1 MGQLKSVIG
10 RTVYPRGAWVSGT
23 DYKQFNIVMN
33 KGSVF
38 MATQDSPS
46 AEPTV
51 SYDAATGVYT
61 VSAGWAL
68 WAFGY
73 TDAFAQEVQA
83 QTQFLNRSF
92 GKYAAIG
99 QKTLSV
105 GTSGKYINVNG
116 KEVSNSNYAIS
127 EPISLNKGDDL
138 LIPSASPVAAEVS
151 IVSRKV
157 TNTYDEPILYNIAYA
172 ADGKML
178 TATADYD
185 TTFIYTAVYDTS
197 GETETF
203 KYWTREGQTFAT
215 LPQTHEVTKSFYVPL
230 VNQSVSAMP
239 DTGYYV
245 FPADEAMEV
254 VISAFNAT
262 VNGGVCLVHGVGLI
276 KNYATN
282 MVGATKQHVL
292 AEVIAAMAARIDALE
307 STLAGEIGH
316 LSVRDLQVGRTLR
329 GINLDGG
336 FALQAAGTPAADLV
350 PSNWDFDTY
359 GDWTGAPQFIGQ
371 LYIDTANK
379 IVYIAVGVESISDW
393 VRISN
398 A

>member
-51 SYDAATGVYT
+51 SYDAATGAYT

-185 TTFIYTAVYDTS
+185 TTLIYTAVYDTS

-230 VNQSVSAMP
+230 VNQAVSAMP

-254 VISAFNAT
+254 VISAFKAT
-262 VNGGVCLVHGVGLI
+262 VNGGVCLVHGVGMI

-292 AEVIAAMAARIDALE
+292 AEVIAAMAAKIDALE

-316 LSVRDLQVGRTLR
+316 LSVRDLHIGRTLR

-350 PSNWDFDTY
+350 PSNWDYDTY

-371 LYIDTANK
+371 LYIDTVNR